1 MGLFDFLKGKG
12 GGGEKNGDKKIADAP
27 AKKSNPAARWA
38 EAAASKRAQQYD
50 RAEAIMEL
58 CKLRSPEAVEALL
71 KRFTFAI
78 DPSITDQEEKDA
90 VIEGIVAA
98 GRDAVEPVRAYV
110 AKAESIQQP
119 ILIMKQIL
127 NEEEMVDELL
137 VWLSKWDTEYAK
149 FVDPK
154 LQILQALEDYES
166 PKVREAVEPF
176 LQDANET
183 ARLHAV
189 SATLTQK
196 DDASIAPLVATYLE
210 EESVRVKTKI
220 ADGFISRSWEV
231 PEEHRDAL
239 RKALPYQYAID
250 GEGKFSKRA

>member
-12 GGGEKNGDKKIADAP
+12 GGEKSGDKKAEPP
-27 AKKSNPAARWA
+27 AKKSNAAARWA
-38 EAAASKRAQQYD
+38 EAASSKLAQAYD
-50 RAEAIMEL
+50 RQEAIAEL
-58 CKLRSPEAVEALL
+58 CKLRSADAVEALL
-71 KRFTFAI
+71 KRLKFAT

-90 VIEGIVAA
+90 VVEGIVAA
-98 GRDAVEPVRAYV
+98 GREALEPVRVYV

-119 ILIMKQIL
+119 IGIMKQIL

-137 VWLSKWDTEYAK
+137 VWLSRWDTEYAK

-154 LQILQALEDYES
+154 LQILQALEDYEN
-166 PKVREAVEPF
+166 PKVREAVEHF

-183 ARLHAV
+183 ACLYAV

-196 DDASIAPLVATYLE
+196 DVAAVEPLIAAYLE

-220 ADGFISRSWEV
+220 ADGFIAASWEI

-239 RKALPYQYAID
+239 R
-250 GEGKFSKRA
+250 